1 MSKIAHKATVTRIL
15 PILLTLG
22 LSACGGSG
30 GSSSSS
36 DRSVSTVDD
45 IASCSSGCEAQ
56 EKSPAYALAQGCYT
70 LQSRDGNYLVTTDDA
85 YAFTGSSEE
94 QAEAFFLKPTRLG
107 SFLLYDRQGGFFAED
122 FLNTKRHSK
131 ASISSEWKIN
141 LLDITN
147 GSSIIST
154 EHTLISSKLGLRLQ
168 VISGKPVLRDTR
180 RFTHPNLDR
189 TPITFTQQPQNTCA
203 QFPEASLNATVAD
216 AFYQEKDPNDPIV
229 GYADVHTHIGFP
241 KAMGGSAMSGEIFHP
256 YGIEHALHD
265 CAELHGKNGG
275 IDFLEAQNVSGG
287 AGGHNTTGYPDF
299 TYWPNRSTN
308 THVQGYYRW
317 IQRAHL
323 GGLRIMVTLVT
334 GNPTF
339 CQLLGVMRLGY
350 TDGGCSGVD
359 AVELQTDYLYEM
371 QDYIDA
377 QEGGPGKGWF
387 RIVTSPEAARAAIAK
402 NQLAVILGIEHGT
415 LFNCDGNFGGCTE
428 DYIDQKLDEVYDMGI
443 RSIFPIHR
451 FDNAFGG
458 TRPAGGSSG
467 SWMHLTGMLSNSKV
481 NNILDLIDP
490 TKLLFKG
497 IGGFFWDMQECPD
510 GAHGATGIQSM
521 QDFVDEDFSLF
532 TDAAKGLPT
541 VGPIVNAGLNAI
553 FIDKLKPL
561 PDYAHIE
568 EGSPSCNQRG
578 LQPIGKHLINRM
590 IDKRM
595 ILEIDHLSYAT
606 LTETLAVLEERQY
619 SGFVS
624 SHGWLNGNTDI
635 RERALSL
642 GGILAPM
649 NSNPS
654 NVAQRI
660 ASYKEEIQDYNL
672 SEGVAVGLA
681 MGSDLQGVTSQTSGD
696 SGVIIN
702 YPFTSV
708 DGLVTFSQPKTGNRT
723 FDFAEEGIAHYGL
736 YPEWVENFKQVDAAS
751 DDDVMDNFMNSAESY
766 VQMWERATATEN

>member
-1 MSKIAHKATVTRIL
+1 MSMMIAHKATVTRIL
-15 PILLTLG
+15 PILFALG
-22 LSACGGSG
+22 LSACGSSG

-36 DRSVSTVDD
+36 ERSASTTDD
-45 IASCSSGCEAQ
+45 TSSCSSSCEAQ
-56 EKSPAYALAQGCYT
+56 EKTPAYALAQGCYT
-70 LQSRDGNYLVTTDDA
+70 LQSRDGDYLVTTDDA
-85 YAFTGSSEE
+85 YAFSGSSEE

-107 SFLLYDRQGGFFAED
+107 SFLLYDRQGEFFAED
-122 FLNTKRHSK
+122 FLNTTRDSE
-131 ASISSEWKIN
+131 ASESSEWKIN
-141 LLDITN
+141 LLDIAKGTTT
-147 GSSIIST
+147 IST
-154 EHTLISSKLGLRLQ
+154 EYTLISPKLGLRLQ
-168 VISGKPVLRDTR
+168 VISGKPVLRDTER
-180 RFTHPNLDR
+180 VTHLNLDR
-189 TPITFTQQPQNTCA
+189 TPITFTQQPQDTCK
-203 QFPEASLNATVAD
+203 QFPEASLNATIAD
-216 AFYQEKDPNDPIV
+216 AFYEEKDPSEPIV

-241 KAMGGSAMSGEIFHP
+241 KAMAGSAMSGEIFHP

-265 CAELHGKNGG
+265 CAELHGKNGAL
-275 IDFLEAQNVSGG
+275 DFLEAQHVGGG
-287 AGGHNTTGYPDF
+287 ADGHNTTGYPDF

-339 CQLLGVMRLGY
+339 CQLLGIMRLGY

-359 AVELQTDYLYEM
+359 AVKLQTDYLYEM

-402 NQLAVILGIEHGT
+402 NQLAVILGTEHGT

-428 DYIDQKLDEVYDMGI
+428 DYIDEKLDEVYDMGI

-458 TRPAGGSSG
+458 TKPAGGSSG

-481 NNILDLIDP
+481 DNILDLINP
-490 TKLLFKG
+490 GKLLFKG
-497 IGGFFWDMQECPD
+497 IGGYFWDMEECPD
-510 GAHGATGIQSM
+510 GADGITDVQSM
-521 QDFVDEDFSLF
+521 QDFVNEDFSLF
-532 TDAAKGLPT
+532 SDAAKSLPT
-541 VGPIVNAGLNAI
+541 VGPIVNLGLNAV

-561 PDYAHIE
+561 PDYEHLEHGVPA
-568 EGSPSCNQRG
+568 CNQRG

-590 IDKRM
+590 IDKGM
-595 ILEIDHLSYAT
+595 ILEIDHLSYST
-606 LTETLAVLEERQY
+606 LTETMAILEERQY

-624 SHGWLNGNTDI
+624 SHGWLNGNTEI
-635 RERALSL
+635 RAQALAL

-649 NSNPS
+649 NGNPS
-654 NVAQRI
+654 RTASRI
-660 ASYKEEIQDYNL
+660 IDFKQENQGYGFSM
-672 SEGVAVGLA
+672 GLA
-681 MGSDLQGVTSQTSGD
+681 MGTDLQGVTSQTTGD
-696 SGVIIN
+696 NGVIIN

-723 FDFAEEGIAHYGL
+723 FDFTQEGVAHYGL
-736 YPEWVENFKQVDAAS
+736 YPEWVENFKQVDALS
-751 DDDVMDNFMNSAESY
+751 DDGVMDNFMSSAESY
-766 VQMWERATATEN
+766 VQMWERATSSEN